1 MTVKYTYLFLK
12 LLVSVPDQKSK
23 VAIQHNKVLQLMVES
38 EAQHQQNLLPAA
50 APAPNAMDEEEQD
63 AEDADD
69 PFAIL
74 ASEIAAAEADSRN
87 DTVASTEDICKDG

>member
-12 LLVSVPDQKSK
+12 MLVSVPDQRSK
-23 VAIQHNKVLQLMVES
+23 VAIHNKVLQLTVES
-38 EAQHQQNLLPAA
+38 EDQRQQNLLPAA
-50 APAPNAMDEEEQD
+50 APAPNAMEEEEQD

-69 PFAIL
+69 PFATM

-87 DTVASTEDICKDG
+87 DTVAYAEDICKDG